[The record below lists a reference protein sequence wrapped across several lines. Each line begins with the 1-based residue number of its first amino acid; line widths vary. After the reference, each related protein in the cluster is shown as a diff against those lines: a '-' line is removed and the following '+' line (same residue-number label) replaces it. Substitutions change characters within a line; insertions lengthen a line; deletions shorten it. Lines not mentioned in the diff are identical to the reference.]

1 MTEENKKETN
11 YLNDVMVGM
20 HWAGDWFSK
29 EDGNSENLS
38 RKKCASRSALS
49 ILTLSLAWLWSRGL
63 MAFPEKSEQ
72 LLSFSPIFLVEIE
85 SQDLDLRKSLTFR
98 ICGRFI
104 SRWNSETLEGA
115 SLGFHQRSGKG
126 LVEENLNLLLT
137 IKSQFQ
143 SQCWAADWE
152 L

>member
-1 MTEENKKETN
+1 
-11 YLNDVMVGM
+11 
-20 HWAGDWFSK
+20 
-29 EDGNSENLS
+29 
-38 RKKCASRSALS
+38 
-49 ILTLSLAWLWSRGL
+49 

-115 SLGFHQRSGKG
+115 SLGFRQRSGKT
-126 LVEENLNLLLT
+126 E
-137 IKSQFQ
+137 KA
-143 SQCWAADWE
+143 W
-152 L
+152 

>member
-1 MTEENKKETN
+1 
-11 YLNDVMVGM
+11 
-20 HWAGDWFSK
+20 
-29 EDGNSENLS
+29 
-38 RKKCASRSALS
+38 
-49 ILTLSLAWLWSRGL
+49 

-115 SLGFHQRSGKG
+115 SLGFRQRSGKG